1 MNLHQLV
8 TRVAVVDDDE
18 GVQAALRTYFDLS
31 RDFRIVGSFLSAGE
45 ALERIPQIQVDVV
58 LMDIVM
64 PRISG
69 IECTRRLKLLLP
81 DLPIVMLTA
90 LDDFQSER
98 NGGWWSG
105 DGKIWKVDCHAN
117 QQDPHWDV
125 QDPDGDSYRKIYPP
139 GFGAQ

>member
-1 MNLHQLV
+1 VRKFNQAIKF
-8 TRVAVVDDDE
+8 AVVDDDE

-45 ALERIPQIQVDVV
+45 ALERIPQIGPDVV

-64 PRISG
+64 PQISG

-90 LDDFQSER
+90 LDDSHSLVLSLMAGATGYLVKPASPPR
-98 NGGWWSG
+98 MCRCDSGGCGWGGAAIARSSAP
-105 DGKIWKVDCHAN
+105 VD
-117 QQDPHWDV
+117 
-125 QDPDGDSYRKIYPP
+125 
-139 GFGAQ
+139 